1 MFVIKRHRPVCGVLL
16 VVVSAVIVLSG
27 GSLPAAKPPA
37 KKGTANS
44 KSGKV
49 ADKKTGEEK
58 DMNESSAS
66 NDAPAAG
73 LQKATFG
80 GGCFWCSEAVF
91 QQIKGVRSVVS
102 GYSGGVIKNPTYEA
116 VCTGQTGH
124 AEVIQITFDPQ
135 EVSYPELLEV
145 FWQTHDP
152 TTLNRQGADVG
163 TQYRSVI
170 FYHNQ
175 EQKDQAEH
183 YKKELD
189 KEHAFRSPIVTEIT
203 EFSEFFPA
211 EDYHQNYYNLHKGQD
226 YCAAVIRPKVSK
238 VKKVFKDKL
247 KEPATK

>member
-1 MFVIKRHRPVCGVLL
+1 MLAIKRDRAVCETLTVLAA
-16 VVVSAVIVLSG
+16 VVVLSASSML
-27 GSLPAAKPPA
+27 AAKPPA
-37 KKGTANS
+37 KKGAAKS
-44 KSGKV
+44 KSDNV
-49 ADKKTGEEK
+49 ANQRTGEEK
-58 DMNESSAS
+58 DMNESSSS
-66 NDAPAAG
+66 NDAQG
-73 LQKATFG
+73 LEKATFG
-80 GGCFWCSEAVF
+80 CGCFWCSEAVF

-102 GYSGGVIKNPTYEA
+102 GYSGGLTKNPTYQE
-116 VCTGQTGH
+116 VCMGQTGH

-163 TQYRSVI
+163 TQYRSAI
-170 FYHNQ
+170 FYHNPQ
-175 EQKDQAEH
+175 QKGQAEH

-189 KEHAFRSPIVTEIT
+189 KEHAFPKPIVTEIT

-247 KEPATK
+247 KEPAAK